1 MGEIIEVNGAHFDVV
16 IERGRAWKGGTVYP
30 VCKWWSGDKTGFSY
44 ESKTEGG
51 RTYDEIN
58 PDVRRM
64 FKFTIVWRGV
74 WDERIY
80 FDGDDEY
87 RGYELEQIYH
97 VWQVVREKVK
107 DMVRKENPYAE

>member
-1 MGEIIEVNGAHFDVV
+1 
-16 IERGRAWKGGTVYP
+16 
-30 VCKWWSGDKTGFSY
+30 
-44 ESKTEGG
+44 
-51 RTYDEIN
+51 
-58 PDVRRM
+58 M
-64 FKFTIVWRGV
+64 FGFTIVWRGV

-87 RGYELEQIYH
+87 RGYELEQMYH